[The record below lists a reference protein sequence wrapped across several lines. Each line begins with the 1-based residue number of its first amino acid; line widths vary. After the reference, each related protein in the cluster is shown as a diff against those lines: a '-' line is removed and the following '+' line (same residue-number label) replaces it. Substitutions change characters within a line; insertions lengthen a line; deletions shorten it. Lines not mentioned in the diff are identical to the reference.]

1 LVGQKTDFFYTEEEK
16 YWNDAKNICKNSWNG
31 AKNACKNSWN
41 GAKNACKNSWN
52 GAKNACKN
60 SWNGAIMKRKAEN
73 DVVYLPLYMAG
84 ML

>member
-1 LVGQKTDFFYTEEEK
+1 MVGQKTDFFYTEEEK

-41 GAKNACKNSWN
+41 GA
-52 GAKNACKN
+52 
-60 SWNGAIMKRKAEN
+60 IMKRKVEN
-73 DVVYLPLYMAG
+73 GVVYLPLYMAG